1 MSRQELVDAYLEGSL
16 NRRAFV
22 RRLVASGVSVGAAAG
37 YAQILAP
44 GAAAEE
50 RAPRAERKG
59 GAELY
64 PRVIVRITT
73 RDLKDVR
80 QNNRLK
86 IKVTSSTADYAHVSA
101 FLDKGGHLLPL
112 GFTPFDP
119 ENARFVNAG
128 QAKSITIP
136 FNQSLHPLAGL
147 DKARVQVD
155 VRIGFDVSTIGFAKA
170 TLK

>member
-1 MSRQELVDAYLEGSL
+1 MSRQELVDAYLEGTV

-44 GAAAEE
+44 GAAAAE
-50 RAPRAERKG
+50 RTPRAERG
-59 GAELY
+59 GTSELY
-64 PRVIVRITT
+64 PRVVVRITT

-80 QNNRLK
+80 KNNRLK
-86 IKVTSSTADYAHVSA
+86 IKVTASTSDYVHVSA

-112 GFTPFDP
+112 GFAAFDP

-128 QAKSITIP
+128 QAKTITIP

-147 DKARVQVD
+147 DKAKVQVD
-155 VRIGFDVSTIGFAKA
+155 VRLGTSIDTIGVGKV

>member
-1 MSRQELVDAYLEGSL
+1 MSRQELVDAYLEGTV

-44 GAAAEE
+44 GAAAAE

-59 GAELY
+59 GGELY
-64 PRVIVRITT
+64 PRVVANITT

-80 QNNRLK
+80 KNNRLK
-86 IKVTSSTADYAHVSA
+86 VKVTSSTDDYAHISA

-112 GFTPFDP
+112 GFTPYDP
-119 ENARFVNAG
+119 QNARFVTPG
-128 QAKSITIP
+128 HAKTITIP

-147 DKARVQVD
+147 DKAKVQVE
-155 VRIGFDVSTIGFAKA
+155 VRIGFSISTIGVGKA